1 MADKTTLQESS
12 QALFCAIADYVGAA
26 SVDKVLD
33 TSKLPIYST
42 FKTDWETKY
51 PNLKIESIL
60 RTHVDAPG
68 VDLKSLENFLSDRE
82 WYLSSVNIAKK
93 LIKDID
99 DIDAD
104 FNRIKRPNWSDFL
117 YVRGD
122 TDIMKKIQTLFDA
135 ANKTQKKLNT
145 VPGSGK
151 IILGDIN
158 KWSPADIYFASPAAK
173 TKINEHVK
181 DSYEGYTFDKLNY
194 LVSSLI
200 DSGNLLPLS
209 LKKQPK
215 DVKLEKVNFDRKYE
229 LKEIERYKFVKF
241 SDWKLYEKNKPATRD
256 LKIFFDPSNARTFIK
271 LRHDASTN
279 VMKVEVEVKGAEARA
294 GSIGSVD
301 IFAALIGT
309 LDSAFARQFSNSFK
323 DGNEAFKKAK
333 NTKDMN
339 QLKTADRKIYDVLR
353 GELSALLV
361 TNKVFP
367 GLIEWFKA
375 DSARADHAVQIMY
388 SYITSRTGISGKFVI
403 AK

>member
-33 TSKLPIYST
+33 TSKLPIYSS

-135 ANKTQKKLNT
+135 ANKTQKK
-145 VPGSGK
+145 
-151 IILGDIN
+151 
-158 KWSPADIYFASPAAK
+158 
-173 TKINEHVK
+173 
-181 DSYEGYTFDKLNY
+181 
-194 LVSSLI
+194 
-200 DSGNLLPLS
+200 
-209 LKKQPK
+209 
-215 DVKLEKVNFDRKYE
+215 
-229 LKEIERYKFVKF
+229 
-241 SDWKLYEKNKPATRD
+241 
-256 LKIFFDPSNARTFIK
+256 
-271 LRHDASTN
+271 
-279 VMKVEVEVKGAEARA
+279 
-294 GSIGSVD
+294 
-301 IFAALIGT
+301 
-309 LDSAFARQFSNSFK
+309 
-323 DGNEAFKKAK
+323 
-333 NTKDMN
+333 
-339 QLKTADRKIYDVLR
+339 
-353 GELSALLV
+353 
-361 TNKVFP
+361 
-367 GLIEWFKA
+367 
-375 DSARADHAVQIMY
+375 
-388 SYITSRTGISGKFVI
+388 
-403 AK
+403 